1 MSEWIENRKAPV
13 EAYMYR
19 YIVRFLRYFETNSLS
34 SAEAKNSLEQMM
46 NEVKSRASSV
56 IYKTNIIFW
65 ISNIGYGLRRLLDN
79 RDFNELIGKDKIET
93 LEVFEGRL
101 PNIESFGDNKAYI
114 TIDSAYKVYFTPY
127 KVKGRFSQNNA
138 GSFVEFGMGF
148 SYDGLRSYHDSIKKV
163 APKSLPRNHYTT
175 EKVYMTVVK
184 HNKFWVE
191 GLIQDDKSQP
201 VIINKNDLVP
211 IYNPDNNIWPQKD
224 EILYVQLQAQKDY
237 SLRGEEYTEEISSK
251 KPFQAILCSNE

>member
-1 MSEWIENRKAPV
+1 
-13 EAYMYR
+13 
-19 YIVRFLRYFETNSLS
+19 
-34 SAEAKNSLEQMM
+34 
-46 NEVKSRASSV
+46 
-56 IYKTNIIFW
+56 
-65 ISNIGYGLRRLLDN
+65 
-79 RDFNELIGKDKIET
+79 
-93 LEVFEGRL
+93 
-101 PNIESFGDNKAYI
+101 
-114 TIDSAYKVYFTPY
+114 
-127 KVKGRFSQNNA
+127 
-138 GSFVEFGMGF
+138 
-148 SYDGLRSYHDSIKKV
+148 
-163 APKSLPRNHYTT
+163 
-175 EKVYMTVVK
+175 MTVVK